1 MENKKYSEKNDAYY
15 DEQTNEWLE
24 DICDDPEC
32 DLCVGRTPTPLTEIF
47 VFGSN
52 LAGRHG
58 AGAAKFALENH
69 GAIYGQGIGLQGQS
83 YGIPTKDENIRTL
96 PLDSIQSYV
105 TEFLEFATS
114 RQDLIF
120 NVTAVGCG
128 LAGYTPEQIAP
139 FFQRCPTNVRLPSE
153 FLVVI
158 YAPLRKT

>member
-1 MENKKYSEKNDAYY
+1 MNQKYSEQYDAYY

-58 AGAAKFALENH
+58 AGAAKFAIENH

-83 YGIPTKDENIRTL
+83 YGIPTKDKNIKTL

-105 TEFLEFATS
+105 TEFLEFAAS
-114 RQDLIF
+114 RPDLIF

-139 FFQRCPTNVRLPSE
+139 FFQRYPTNVRLPSE
-153 FLVVI
+153 FLDII